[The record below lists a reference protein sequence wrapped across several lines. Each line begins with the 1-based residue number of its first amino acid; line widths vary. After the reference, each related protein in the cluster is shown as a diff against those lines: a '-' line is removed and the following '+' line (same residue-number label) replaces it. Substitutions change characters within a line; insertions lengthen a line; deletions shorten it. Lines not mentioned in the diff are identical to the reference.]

1 MDAGR
6 LGQPGLDAAR
16 AVLHRYWGYG
26 AFRPHQLK
34 VIGPALAGR
43 SVLAVLPTGAGKS
56 LCFQVPALLGDGLTL
71 VVSPLISLM
80 QDQVR
85 ALTRRGVPAAYL
97 NSTLTREDRA
107 TVLESVRRGTVRLLY
122 GAPERL
128 PALARWLARA
138 GVRVG
143 LLAVDEA
150 HCITE
155 WGHAF
160 RPVYRRLGE
169 IRYRLGDPVT
179 VALTGSA
186 TPAARREILAVLR
199 LPRAI
204 EVVASFDRPNLR
216 FEVVRVGGDRERFD
230 RVRRMARDRDGAV
243 IVYAPTRRL
252 SELITRALLR
262 MGTRAAPYHAG
273 LPLDLRRRVLLAFLR
288 GREEV
293 IVATTAF
300 GMGIDKPDVR
310 CVLHWGPARTLEGYY
325 QEAGRAG
332 RDGAPAVCTLL
343 WHPDDWRTTT
353 GVHATMRAFVERR
366 RCRRRALLEHFGER
380 LGGPC
385 AGCDVCGG
393 GRSSHNPGASPRG

>member
-1 MDAGR
+1 MVRVDTGR
-6 LGQPGLDAAR
+6 PGLDAAR
-16 AVLHRYWGYG
+16 VVLDRYWGYR

-34 VIGPALAGR
+34 VIGPVLAGR

-56 LCFQVPALLGDGLTL
+56 LCFQVPALLRDGLTL

-85 ALTRRGVPAAYL
+85 ALARRGVPAAYL
-97 NSTLTREDRA
+97 NSTLSREDRA
-107 TVLESVRRGTVRLLY
+107 AVLAGVRQGRVRLLY

-128 PALARWLARA
+128 PALVRWLTRA
-138 GVRVG
+138 GVSVG

-150 HCITE
+150 HCIAE
-155 WGHAF
+155 WGHEF

-169 IRYRLGDPVT
+169 FRWRLGEPVT

-186 TPAARREILAVLR
+186 TPAARREILDVLR
-199 LPRAI
+199 LPQAI
-204 EVVASFDRPNLR
+204 AVIASFDRPNLR
-216 FEVVRVGGDRERFD
+216 FDIVRVPDDRERFN
-230 RVRRMARDRDGAV
+230 RLRRLVRDSRGSV

-252 SELITRALLR
+252 AELITRALLR

-288 GREEV
+288 GRERV

-310 CVLHWGPARTLEGYY
+310 RVLHWGPARTLEGYY

-332 RDGAPAVCTLL
+332 RDGAPSVCTLL

-353 GVHATMRAFVERR
+353 GVHAAMRAFIERR

-380 LGGPC
+380 LAGRC

-393 GRSSHNPGASPRG
+393 G